1 MFSNGNFCTSH
12 PLRWHCEFNEQKIA
26 ISVGPSI
33 SRRGRDVNGI
43 SIRIHQSDAY
53 TVNVAL
59 NVAVVH
65 DLSKKSRGNVIIVI

>member
-1 MFSNGNFCTSH
+1 MILMNKKSQFPWVPQSAGGDV
-12 PLRWHCEFNEQKIA
+12 I
-26 ISVGPSI
+26 
-33 SRRGRDVNGI
+33 VNGI